1 MSIGSTKRTAFSLT
15 EVRDHH
21 LRPVVVRAFNRTVTP
36 CIGALEDHFLAC
48 RRPLGHSRV
57 LWDIDPDGSD
67 VRDLR
72 ARLDLDSGYLSR
84 ILRGLQAEGLV

>member
-1 MSIGSTKRTAFSLT
+1 M
-15 EVRDHH
+15 
-21 LRPVVVRAFNRTVTP
+21 
-36 CIGALEDHFLAC
+36 
-48 RRPLGHSRV
+48 